1 MEGHVYQTPFVVQ
14 NPEDKNTC
22 SVISCIDPAWDL
34 GSASFN
40 VKVIYI
46 NIRPFSLSFNLQCLK
61 KARKNP
67 QY

>member
-1 MEGHVYQTPFVVQ
+1 MEWHAYKTPFAVK
-14 NPEDKNTC
+14 NREDKNTC
-22 SVISCIDPAWDL
+22 SVISFVDPAWDL
-34 GSASFN
+34 RSASFN

-46 NIRPFSLSFNLQCLK
+46 YIRPFPLSFNLQCLK